1 MYLLT
6 LFKYENATRFHF
18 YCYSIVSILSVKI
31 YFDVEIKKRR
41 AVRNAIFPPRHKL
54 LS

>member
-31 YFDVEIKKRR
+31 YFDVEIKK
-41 AVRNAIFPPRHKL
+41 VLIQK
-54 LS
+54 

>member
-18 YCYSIVSILSVKI
+18 YRYSIVSILSVKI
-31 YFDVEIKKRR
+31 YFGVEIKKGKSG
-41 AVRNAIFPPRHKL
+41 NAIFLPRHKL